1 MQPHIAPLP
10 LTQALTILP
19 PLHPRH
25 YNTRQTQH
33 NTFFF
38 YLNCYASQNRSVY
51 APNPCTTPLIQPQAR
66 PPLSAPTSPAV
77 THISLAITQA
87 PLNLARP
94 VHSQHLYSA
103 TSTPTSFCSHLTSCH
118 THFSS
123 CHTHFS
129 SYHSSTVKFGQ
140 TRTLSTYMTLY
151 IYGNFP
157 ARMTGHTPHTGWP
170 EPYMVVYLMN
180 YPHTIPY
187 IHHTHMVLANPTH
200 TP

>member
-123 CHTHFS
+123 
-129 SYHSSTVKFGQ
+129 YHSSTVRFGQ
-140 TRTLSTYMTLY
+140 TRTLSTFIFSHKHAHL
-151 IYGNFP
+151 FLLP
-157 ARMTGHTPHTGWP
+157 PHQLSHTF
-170 EPYMVVYLMN
+170 L
-180 YPHTIPY
+180 
-187 IHHTHMVLANPTH
+187 
-200 TP
+200 